1 MVANKWADEVLEEAG
16 PEYEGTVLYC
26 LKESP
31 MTLQGDQWRKDL
43 ADRVVLPLQVCCE
56 HLSPAAST

>member
-1 MVANKWADEVLEEAG
+1 
-16 PEYEGTVLYC
+16 
-26 LKESP
+26 